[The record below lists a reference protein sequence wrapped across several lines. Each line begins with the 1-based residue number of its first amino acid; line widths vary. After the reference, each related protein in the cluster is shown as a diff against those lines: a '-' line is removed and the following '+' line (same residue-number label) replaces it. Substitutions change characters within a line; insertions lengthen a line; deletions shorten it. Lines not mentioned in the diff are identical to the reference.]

1 MRKYFSWLICWL
13 LLSLSY
19 PMGAQPTPTAP
30 LVLAGSYSAEG
41 FALVHE
47 KLAAPLYLDNQDAEV
62 VRVAADALARDIANI
77 TSITPALRGVN
88 EPLGGFSVLIGTV
101 GQSKLIDQ
109 LAAGGVKQVA
119 GLKGKWEA
127 FSISVVDKPFG
138 QAGKALVIA
147 GSDRRGTAFGVF
159 ELSRRLGVSPWYW
172 WADVTPHHQD
182 NLYLTAGSF
191 LSASPTVKYRGIFL
205 NDEDWGLQP
214 WAAQNLDKD
223 IKDIGPNTYARIFEL
238 LLRLKANLIWPA
250 MHPSTRAFFSYPSN
264 PKMADRYA
272 ILVGTS
278 HAEPMLRNNVDEWK
292 EPNMGPF
299 DYFRNKPAVYK
310 YWEQR
315 VKQAADMEVMYSLGM
330 RGVHDSGM
338 EGAKNPKQAAQM
350 LHSIIADQREI
361 LRRHVAPD
369 VPTVPQ
375 VFTAYKE
382 VLDIYDEGL
391 KLPDDVTL
399 VWPDDN
405 YGYISRLS
413 NAEEQTRGGGSGVYY
428 HASYWGRPHDYL
440 WLSSTH
446 PALIR
451 EEMMKA
457 HELKT
462 DRLWVLNVGDIK
474 PLEYNIQLFLDMAYD
489 ARPFQ
494 QSRYVPTH
502 LKAWAS
508 SIFGDKFGPEVQSIL
523 WEYYDLAF
531 ERRPEFMGW
540 SQTEPTTP
548 TQRTAYNHF
557 GYGDEAQRRLD
568 RYAALRQRVQQL
580 RAQMEPARADAFFE
594 LVYYPVVGAALMN
607 QKFLYQDKSYWYA
620 LQHRASATDYALWAQ
635 QAYASIELETE
646 YYNNQLAG
654 SKWRGMMSMKPRNL
668 PVYQAPILPNLSID
682 TTLIWGVA
690 PEGFAPHDS
699 AQAATSASSLSLPT
713 FYPWGSPS
721 YFIDVFLSR
730 KRAVTWKAKS
740 SVKWLTLSAQKGTLT
755 SAGGQKQQRLQV
767 HVDWRKVPKQGAP
780 TGFLTFT
787 GAGKT
792 FRVVVRAAVAE
803 SKLAADYQGFIE
815 INGCVSMLAT
825 HYSRK
830 ADKAASRWALVEG
843 LGHAGQSLQAQPL
856 QAEPLADTANIRT
869 QAPAVEYDFYTF
881 SRAAP
886 IVTVYTLPTHPT
898 TRSTSM
904 RYGVALDNG
913 PIEIVD
919 FKTVGRSEEWK
930 QNVLRNRAQ
939 RQTKGPLLSPGRHTL
954 TIYLLDPGV
963 VLDHLTID
971 LGGLQPAYSLIPET
985 WKASGL
991 PSPTSPTRKVSARP
1005 LVRPTR
1011 ANEQA
1016 LGGKSSLP

>member
-1 MRKYFSWLICWL
+1 M
-13 LLSLSY
+13 
-19 PMGAQPTPTAP
+19 
-30 LVLAGSYSAEG
+30 
-41 FALVHE
+41 
-47 KLAAPLYLDNQDAEV
+47 
-62 VRVAADALARDIANI
+62 
-77 TSITPALRGVN
+77 
-88 EPLGGFSVLIGTV
+88 
-101 GQSKLIDQ
+101 
-109 LAAGGVKQVA
+109 
-119 GLKGKWEA
+119 
-127 FSISVVDKPFG
+127 VDKPFG
-138 QAGKALVIA
+138 RAGKALVIA

-172 WADVTPHHQD
+172 WADVTPRHQD
-182 NLYLTAGSF
+182 NLYLTPGSF
-191 LSASPTVKYRGIFL
+191 SSASPTVKYRGIFL

-223 IKDIGPNTYARIFEL
+223 SKDIGPNTYARIFEL

-250 MHPSTRAFFSYPSN
+250 MHPSTRAFFSYPGN
-264 PKMADRYA
+264 PKMANRYA

-292 EPNMGPF
+292 EQTMGPF
-299 DYFRNKPAVYK
+299 DYFRNKPAVYR

-315 VKQAADMEVMYSLGM
+315 AQQAGKLEAMYSLGM

-338 EGAKNPKQAAQM
+338 EGAKTPKQAAQM
-350 LHSIIADQREI
+350 LHSVIADQREI

-369 VPTVPQ
+369 VTTVPQ

-382 VLDIYDEGL
+382 VLDVYDEGL

-413 NAEEQTRGGGSGVYY
+413 NPQEQAREGGSGVYY

-440 WLSSTH
+440 WLSTTH

-457 HELKT
+457 YALKT

-494 QSRYVPTH
+494 QSTHVPAH
-502 LKAWAS
+502 LQAWAGT
-508 SIFGDKFGPEVQSIL
+508 IFGEKLGPELRSIL

-557 GYGDEAQRRLD
+557 AYGDEAQRRLD
-568 RYAALRQRVQQL
+568 RYAALMQRVQQL
-580 RAQMEPARADAFFE
+580 RPQIEAARADAFFE

-620 LQHRASATDYALWAQ
+620 LQNRASATDYTTWAQ
-635 QAYASIELETE
+635 QAYASIERETE
-646 YYNNQLAG
+646 HYNNQLAG
-654 SKWRGMMSMKPRNL
+654 GKWRGIMSMKPRNL
-668 PVYQAPILPNLSID
+668 PVYQAPAALPLVLD
-682 TTLIWGVA
+682 TTCIWGIA
-690 PEGFAPHDS
+690 PEGFAPRDS
-699 AQAATSASSLSLPT
+699 TIAATPAQALEFPT
-713 FYPWGSPS
+713 FYSWGPSS
-721 YFIDVFLSR
+721 YFVDVFLSR
-730 KRAVTWKAKS
+730 RRAVAWKVKS

-755 SAGGQKQQRLQV
+755 STGGQKQQRLQV
-767 HVDWRKVPKQGAP
+767 RIDWQKIPKRGAP
-780 TGFLTFT
+780 TGVLTFS

-792 FRVVVRAAVAE
+792 FRAAVRAAAAE
-803 SKLAADYQGFIE
+803 SKLATDYEGFIE
-815 INGCVSMLAT
+815 TNGYVSMRAA

-830 ADKAASRWALVEG
+830 VDKAASRWALVDG
-843 LGHAGQSLQAQPL
+843 LGHAGQALQAHPL
-856 QAEPLADTANIRT
+856 QAKPLVDTVNLKT

-886 IVTVYTLPTHPT
+886 TITVSTLPTHPV
-898 TRSTSM
+898 TRSAGM
-904 RYGVALDNG
+904 RYGVSLDNG
-913 PIEIVD
+913 PVQIVD

-939 RQTKGPLLSPGRHTL
+939 RQVKGPLLSPGRHTL
-954 TIYLLDPGV
+954 TLYLLDPGV

-971 LGGLQPAYSLIPET
+971 LGGLQPAYSPLPET
-985 WKASGL
+985 WKTRDP
-991 PSPTSPTRKVSARP
+991 PSPAAAPRKASARP
-1005 LVRPTR
+1005 PAATR
-1011 ANEQA
+1011 ADEQA
-1016 LGGKSSLP
+1016 LGGKSPLP